1 MARFSLGARRFLPEN
16 YRMEIAEVNDRPAV
30 IIRVGGQA
38 FSVIT
43 IDVAAEYIRAI
54 HVIANPEKLA
64 RI

>member
-1 MARFSLGARRFLPEN
+1 
-16 YRMEIAEVNDRPAV
+16 MEIAEVNGRPAV

-43 IDVAAEYIRAI
+43 IDVAAEHIRAI
-54 HVIANPEKLA
+54 HVIANPEKLV